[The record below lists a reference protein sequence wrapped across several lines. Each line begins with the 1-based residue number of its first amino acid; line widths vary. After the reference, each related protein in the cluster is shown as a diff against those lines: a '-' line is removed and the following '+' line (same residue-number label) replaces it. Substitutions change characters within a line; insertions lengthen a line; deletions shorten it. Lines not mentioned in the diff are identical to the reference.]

1 MFRWRVLCYVDHAWA
16 LVAPLGERVVCSATD
31 GSGVLDSD
39 VGDDES
45 PEIPA
50 ARAEEF
56 AKQTMIEAC
65 CDLIRKQ

>member
-1 MFRWRVLCYVDHAWA
+1 MLIT
-16 LVAPLGERVVCSATD
+16 PLGERVVRSATD